1 MSETREPILEPDL
14 PIVDPHHHL
23 WVWPAAM
30 LATTP
35 EGRHG
40 FEKIIR
46 SAPRYLL
53 DELLADVTSG
63 HRVRATVFLE
73 WARCTAP
80 RGRKPCAVSARP
92 SS

>member
-1 MSETREPILEPDL
+1 
-14 PIVDPHHHL
+14 
-23 WVWPAAM
+23 M

-73 WARCTAP
+73 CGAMYRAAGP
-80 RGRKPCAVSARP
+80 KPCAASARP